1 MKQKTNSDLEKQ
13 IKNAVSQMTPN
24 QSEKVWEQPV
34 EKASGNEW
42 YLDGIGIAKKQT
54 GKVIHILS
62 ALAACCVISFLSF
75 YVMVMRADATI
86 YLDVNPSVE
95 LKIDRNE
102 KVISA
107 EANNADGEQ
116 ILEEMDLKHTDLD
129 VAMNALI
136 GSMVKHGYLSEA
148 RHVVLV
154 SVESSDS
161 RKAEQLKSHVSEEI
175 YAYLENLIGSGKVFE
190 QQIQRDTE
198 LNKIAKTYRITPG
211 KAAIMKK
218 IVQLYPELDYVKLA
232 SLSLEELMEYLET
245 DEEDDLEEWKEEQKS
260 SLSEED
266 LDDDDKTEKE
276 DTEEIEKTYPQEQ
289 ENVDGDLEDDFPE
302 ESEDQEAEETEQE
315 DIETE
320 SD

>member
-34 EKASGNEW
+34 EKAFGNEW

-218 IVQLYPELDYVKLA
+218 IVQLYPELDYAKLA
-232 SLSLEELMEYLET
+232 SLSLEELVEYLET

-276 DTEEIEKTYPQEQ
+276 DTEEIEETYPEGQ
-289 ENVDGDLEDDFPE
+289 ENIDGDLEDDFPE

>member
-13 IKNAVSQMTPN
+13 IKNAVIQMTPD

-42 YLDGIGIAKKQT
+42 YLDGIGTAKKQT

-62 ALAACCVISFLSF
+62 AVAACCVISFLSF
-75 YVMVMRADATI
+75 YMMVMRADATI

-95 LKIDRNE
+95 LQIDRNE

-154 SVESSDS
+154 SVESSDD
-161 RKAEQLKSHVSEEI
+161 RKAEQLKSHVSAEI
-175 YAYLENLIGSGKVFE
+175 HACLDNLIGSGKVFD
-190 QQIQRDTE
+190 QQSQMDNE
-198 LNKIAKTYRITPG
+198 LKKIAETYGISPG

-218 IVQLYPELDYVKLA
+218 IVQLYPELDYAKLA
-232 SLSLEELMEYLET
+232 SLSLEELVEYLET
-245 DEEDDLEEWKEEQKS
+245 EEEDDPEEWEEEQRPY
-260 SLSEED
+260 LPEED
-266 LDDDDKTEKE
+266 SEDDDKTEKE
-276 DTEEIEKTYPQEQ
+276 DTEEIKETHPDGQ
-289 ENVDGDLEDDFPE
+289 ENVDGDGEDDFSE
-302 ESEDQEAEETEQE
+302 ESEEREDEETEQE
-315 DIETE
+315 GIETE
-320 SD
+320 GD

>member
-1 MKQKTNSDLEKQ
+1 M
-13 IKNAVSQMTPN
+13 
-24 QSEKVWEQPV
+24 
-34 EKASGNEW
+34 
-42 YLDGIGIAKKQT
+42 
-54 GKVIHILS
+54 
-62 ALAACCVISFLSF
+62 
-75 YVMVMRADATI
+75 
-86 YLDVNPSVE
+86 
-95 LKIDRNE
+95 
-102 KVISA
+102 
-107 EANNADGEQ
+107 
-116 ILEEMDLKHTDLD
+116 EEMDLKHTDLD

-175 YAYLENLIGSGKVFE
+175 YTYLENLIGSGKVFE

-198 LNKIAKTYRITPG
+198 LNKIAKTYRITLG

-266 LDDDDKTEKE
+266 L
-276 DTEEIEKTYPQEQ
+276 
-289 ENVDGDLEDDFPE
+289 EDDFPE

-315 DIETE
+315 GIETE

>member
-13 IKNAVSQMTPN
+13 IKNAVIQMTPD

-42 YLDGIGIAKKQT
+42 YLDGIGTAKKQT

-62 ALAACCVISFLSF
+62 AVAACCVISFLSF
-75 YVMVMRADATI
+75 YMMVMRADATI

-95 LKIDRNE
+95 LQIDRNE

-154 SVESSDS
+154 SVESSDD
-161 RKAEQLKSHVSEEI
+161 RKAEQLKSHVSAEI
-175 YAYLENLIGSGKVFE
+175 HAYLDNLIGSGKVFE
-190 QQIQRDTE
+190 QQIQMDNE
-198 LNKIAKTYRITPG
+198 LKKIAETYGISPG

-218 IVQLYPELDYVKLA
+218 IVQLYPELDYAKLA
-232 SLSLEELMEYLET
+232 SLSLEELVEYLET
-245 DEEDDLEEWKEEQKS
+245 EEEDDPEEWEEEQRPY
-260 SLSEED
+260 LPEED
-266 LDDDDKTEKE
+266 S
-276 DTEEIEKTYPQEQ
+276 
-289 ENVDGDLEDDFPE
+289 EDDFSE
-302 ESEDQEAEETEQE
+302 ESEGREDEETEQE
-315 DIETE
+315 GIETE
-320 SD
+320 GD

>member
-13 IKNAVSQMTPN
+13 IKNAVIQMTPD

-42 YLDGIGIAKKQT
+42 YLDGIGTAKKQT

-62 ALAACCVISFLSF
+62 AVAACCVISFLSF
-75 YVMVMRADATI
+75 YMMVMRADATI

-95 LKIDRNE
+95 LQIDRNE

-154 SVESSDS
+154 SVESSDD
-161 RKAEQLKSHVSEEI
+161 RKADQLKSHVSAEI
-175 YAYLENLIGSGKVFE
+175 HACLDNLIGSGKVFE
-190 QQIQRDTE
+190 QQIQMDNE
-198 LNKIAKTYRITPG
+198 LKKIAETYGISPG

-218 IVQLYPELDYVKLA
+218 IVQLYPELDYAKLA
-232 SLSLEELMEYLET
+232 SLSLEELVEYLET
-245 DEEDDLEEWKEEQKS
+245 EEEDDPEEWEEEQRPY
-260 SLSEED
+260 LPEED
-266 LDDDDKTEKE
+266 SEDDDKTEKE
-276 DTEEIEKTYPQEQ
+276 DTEEIKETHPDGQ
-289 ENVDGDLEDDFPE
+289 ENVDGDGEDDFSE
-302 ESEDQEAEETEQE
+302 ESEGREDEETEQE
-315 DIETE
+315 GIETE
-320 SD
+320 GD

>member
-175 YAYLENLIGSGKVFE
+175 YTYLENLIGSGKVFE
-190 QQIQRDTE
+190 QQIQMDTE
-198 LNKIAKTYRITPG
+198 LKKITKTYRITPG

-218 IVQLYPELDYVKLA
+218 IVQLYPELDYAKLA
-232 SLSLEELMEYLET
+232 SLSLEELVEYLET

-260 SLSEED
+260 YLSEED

-276 DTEEIEKTYPQEQ
+276 DTEEIEETYPEGQ
-289 ENVDGDLEDDFPE
+289 ENIDGDLEDDFSE

-315 DIETE
+315 GIETE

>member
-13 IKNAVSQMTPN
+13 IKNAVIQMTPD

-42 YLDGIGIAKKQT
+42 YLDGIGTAKKQT

-62 ALAACCVISFLSF
+62 AVAACCVISFLSF
-75 YVMVMRADATI
+75 YMMVMRADATI

-95 LKIDRNE
+95 LQIDRNE

-154 SVESSDS
+154 SVESSDD
-161 RKAEQLKSHVSEEI
+161 RKADQLKSHVSAEI
-175 YAYLENLIGSGKVFE
+175 HACLDNLIGSGKVFE
-190 QQIQRDTE
+190 QQIQMDNE
-198 LNKIAKTYRITPG
+198 LKKIAETYGISPG

-218 IVQLYPELDYVKLA
+218 IVQLYPELDYAKLA
-232 SLSLEELMEYLET
+232 SLSLEELVEYLET
-245 DEEDDLEEWKEEQKS
+245 EEEDDPEEWEEEQRPY
-260 SLSEED
+260 LPEED
-266 LDDDDKTEKE
+266 SEDDDKTEKE
-276 DTEEIEKTYPQEQ
+276 DTEEIKETHPDGQ
-289 ENVDGDLEDDFPE
+289 ENVDGDGEDDFSE
-302 ESEDQEAEETEQE
+302 ESEEREDEETEQE
-315 DIETE
+315 GIETE
-320 SD
+320 GD

>member
-1 MKQKTNSDLEKQ
+1 M
-13 IKNAVSQMTPN
+13 
-24 QSEKVWEQPV
+24 
-34 EKASGNEW
+34 
-42 YLDGIGIAKKQT
+42 
-54 GKVIHILS
+54 IHILS

-75 YVMVMRADATI
+75 YMMVMRADATI

-136 GSMVKHGYLSEA
+136 GSKVKHGYLSEA

-175 YAYLENLIGSGKVFE
+175 YTYLENLIGSGKVFE

-198 LNKIAKTYRITPG
+198 LNKIVKTYRITPG

-218 IVQLYPELDYVKLA
+218 IVQLYPELDYAKLA
-232 SLSLEELMEYLET
+232 SLSLEELVEYLET

-276 DTEEIEKTYPQEQ
+276 DTEEIEETYPEGQ
-289 ENVDGDLEDDFPE
+289 ENIDGDLEDDFPE
-302 ESEDQEAEETEQE
+302 ESEDQEAAETEQE
-315 DIETE
+315 GIETE

>member
-276 DTEEIEKTYPQEQ
+276 DTEEIEETYPEGQ
-289 ENVDGDLEDDFPE
+289 ENIDGDLEDDFPE

>member
-1 MKQKTNSDLEKQ
+1 MFSTFFVESRWSFFVAKHVRKRSGGPFGSSRYCQLSDDTSEKEVKENLDCSQIQEEEDRLILETAFRILSKEECQ
-13 IKNAVSQMTPN
+13 IIILHAVSGLKHR
-24 QSEKVWEQPV
+24 EI
-34 EKASGNEW
+34 SGILHLPLSTVLSKYNRE
-42 YLDGIGIAKKQT
+42 IKK
-54 GKVIHILS
+54 L
-62 ALAACCVISFLSF
+62 
-75 YVMVMRADATI
+75 RA
-86 YLDVNPSVE
+86 
-95 LKIDRNE
+95 
-102 KVISA
+102 
-107 EANNADGEQ
+107 Q
-116 ILEEMDLKHTDLD
+116 LEEMDLKHTDLD

-175 YAYLENLIGSGKVFE
+175 YTYLENLIGSGKVFE

-266 LDDDDKTEKE
+266 L
-276 DTEEIEKTYPQEQ
+276 
-289 ENVDGDLEDDFPE
+289 EDDFPE

-315 DIETE
+315 GIETE